1 MYSSGRSID
10 AVLIFKSEGNEMFPP
25 RTQTEEENNNKKG
38 KIHMT
43 RQNSA
48 QIKK

>member
-25 RTQTEEENNNKKG
+25 RTQTEEENNNKKE
-38 KIHMT
+38 KYT
-43 RQNSA
+43 
-48 QIKK
+48 